1 MVEPKKHVV
10 GLRLDD
16 DLNERTRAMAK
27 KKSLFIAQLVTTALI
42 EYLDREET
50 AAAARDRIKRGD

>member
-1 MVEPKKHVV
+1 MVEPKKNVV

-27 KKSLFIAQLVTTALI
+27 KKSLFIAQLVTLALV

-50 AAAARDRIKRGD
+50 AAAARARVTRGD